1 MSRRDANSEISPE
14 LMLRAY
20 AAGIFPMAKSKSAET
35 VFWVDPRKR
44 GILPL
49 DKFHIPKSLRFMIH
63 VTLDVIMGN
72 IWPLEN

>member
-35 VFWVDPRKR
+35 VFWVDPRER

-49 DKFHIPKSLRFMIH
+49 DKFHIPKSCCR
-63 VTLDVIMGN
+63 
-72 IWPLEN
+72 